1 MRPSLIYF
9 YVHYEIFPVAERN
22 VVWEERWVWDEVLVW
37 GVQFGWVSVVVMGD
51 GSCEVTDGL
60 GDGAPIEWAGDSP
73 KGEAKGHQRDPFC
86 RELCARLECDFV
98 VHVEATVS

>member
-9 YVHYEIFPVAERN
+9 YVHYELFSVAERN

-37 GVQFGWVSVVVMGD
+37 CMQFRRVPVVVVGD
-51 GSCEVTDGL
+51 GCGEIADGF
-60 GDGAPIEWAGDSP
+60 GDSAPIEWAGGSP
-73 KGEAKGHQRDPFC
+73 EGEAKGHQRDPFC